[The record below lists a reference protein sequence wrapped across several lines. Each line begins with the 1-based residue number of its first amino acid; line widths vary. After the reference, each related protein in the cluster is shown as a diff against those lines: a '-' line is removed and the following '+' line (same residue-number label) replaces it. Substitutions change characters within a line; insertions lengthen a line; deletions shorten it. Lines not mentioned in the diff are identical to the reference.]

1 MLIGILSA
9 IMLGMVLATILPCIV
24 SFCIVEPPNAADA
37 WRDFFVEFSK
47 YDFPY
52 IEHEDGFEMLYY
64 ENEEWSDASH
74 AIRVQL
80 TPLIKRARSIASS
93 EQCDWQLEYS
103 QGLDLL
109 VPHFGHLREVQRM
122 LHYSM
127 RGELDIGNT
136 TAALTEMNAMLGIT
150 QHSAESDLLIGSLIS
165 HSSFKLATSD
175 TTVIDSATE
184 AEYVETILASVNNFE
199 DFDPFGA
206 RANIS
211 NEKNILLN
219 WLNKT
224 ENPDFTIFQSITG
237 KTIDTTSLD
246 MDVEIERYSNAM
258 GEMEKIF
265 QIKDKDAAL
274 AAADQLDKEL
284 QDGKFGFLATA
295 LCPTQKVLLKNI
307 FAGEKLVSDFKEV
320 LRTKIDMLRNP
331 NSATYFLKAV
341 GAYNALDAE
350 ERKKAIAQGNF
361 TVVEE
366 PLRLFAKAC
375 SMPVTQITLAET
387 PATPRWIAP
396 LYSLALDCVARG
408 TLEDSTTLAD
418 FIGHMSMQSRFASS
432 IIAGKLFSML
442 KGHEI
447 SIAIEKISIAD
458 AFGLHG
464 SARSDRE
471 RLKKYFEIDEKWDPP
486 KANVLAMTLTI
497 AKETSAP
504 DENPSAWRTL
514 VDALGIPD
522 DDIVIEAMLEEWMPK
537 SLPDFDLKQ
546 EQAFNEMLKEFKT
559 KLARSVKSIRSK
571 GRE

>member
-1 MLIGILSA
+1 MIIGILSA

-47 YDFPY
+47 YDFPR

-64 ENEEWSDASH
+64 HNEEWSDASH

-80 TPLIKRARSIASS
+80 TPLIERARSIASS

-103 QGLDLL
+103 QGIDLL
-109 VPHFGHLREVQRM
+109 VPHLGHLREVQKM

-127 RGELDIGNT
+127 RGELDLGNT
-136 TAALTEMNAMLGIT
+136 SAALTEMNAMIGIT
-150 QHSAESDLLIGSLIS
+150 QHSAESDLLIGSLVA
-165 HSSFKLATSD
+165 HSTFKFATSD

-206 RANIS
+206 RENIS
-211 NEKNILLN
+211 NEKNIILN
-219 WLNKT
+219 WMNKT
-224 ENPDFTIFQSITG
+224 DNPDFTIFQSITG
-237 KTIDTTSLD
+237 QPIDTTSLD
-246 MDVEIERYSNAM
+246 MDVEIERYSNAIEEM
-258 GEMEKIF
+258 GKIF

-295 LCPTQKVLLKNI
+295 LCPNAKKLLQNT

-320 LRTKIDMLRNP
+320 LRTKIAMLRNP
-331 NSATYFLKAV
+331 NSAMYFLKAV
-341 GAYNALDAE
+341 DAYNALDAE

-361 TVVEE
+361 TVVDE

-387 PATPRWIAP
+387 PATPRWIPP

-408 TLEDSTTLAD
+408 TLEDSATLVE

-432 IIAGKLFSML
+432 IIAGKLFCML

-447 SIAIEKISIAD
+447 SIGIEKIPIAD

-471 RLKKYFEIDEKWDPP
+471 RLKKYFEIDESWEPSN
-486 KANVLAMTLTI
+486 ANVLAMTFAIT
-497 AKETSAP
+497 KENGAVN
-504 DENPSAWRTL
+504 ENTEAWNVL
-514 VDALGIPD
+514 IEAIGIPD
-522 DDIVIEAMLEEWMPK
+522 NDAVIVAILEEWMPL
-537 SLPDFDLKQ
+537 SLQIIVLDQ
-546 EQAFNEMLKEFKT
+546 EPAFNEMLK
-559 KLARSVKSIRSK
+559 LMRNRLMNMWKSIRSR
-571 GRE
+571 GR